1 MPDSPSS
8 PRSSSDPEP
17 TSSLPRQFQVEL
29 HPHKFNEIAQAAQR
43 FSDGCPPSTF
53 HLSFRDDERVWT
65 FTQANVTMAITE
77 FAEYDTPDSGH
88 VTLPV
93 HFFASIELA
102 RVSGES
108 DGVVLRFDLDANT
121 VTYLE
126 KKASFSTSLPL
137 QTEPPTTPTWKRTSR
152 VFFHGPVLTHLGAFL
167 ISNPI
172 GSEGDEDFDGIAPFI
187 QCSFDGDQLTFTRDW
202 SPHGGPVLSMSVEAG
217 GDFRGSF
224 SMFADVIARE
234 LYVTSTDHSGLFA
247 IEFNDDE
254 AHVCRIPSVETTYA
268 VNLGHEHVFEYR
280 RTLEMSLQFS
290 DAELVVE
297 RDTRIGWDPTVVV
310 TAGTRTVL
318 ATLTPGQNGLGHY
331 VRLSTDIASDI
342 PWSNTLAAE
351 VNAWND
357 RWPTVKLVH
366 VDGVLRAI
374 ADMPV
379 SAMPAMAGAV
389 VDLAD
394 KAQVV
399 DDLIAAVL

>member
-1 MPDSPSS
+1 MPDSPLPSV
-8 PRSSSDPEP
+8 PEP
-17 TSSLPRQFQVEL
+17 TSTLPRQFQI
-29 HPHKFNEIAQAAQR
+29 EISAYEFAQVTETAQR
-43 FSDGCPPSTF
+43 FADGCPPSCF
-53 HLSFRDDERVWT
+53 HLCFEDESLVWK
-65 FTQANVTMAITE
+65 FSQANVTMSRSFMFSCADE
-77 FAEYDTPDSGH
+77 SLSGH

-93 HFFASIELA
+93 HFFTSMELA
-102 RVSGES
+102 RVSGEA
-108 DGVVLRFDLDANT
+108 DEVVLKFDLDANT
-121 VTYLE
+121 VTYVA
-126 KKASFSTSLPL
+126 KKVSISTTLPA
-137 QTEPPTTPTWKRTSR
+137 QTDPPVIPTWERTSR
-152 VFFHGPVLTHLGAFL
+152 VFFHGPVLPHVGAFL
-167 ISNPI
+167 LSNPI
-172 GSEGDEDFDGIAPFI
+172 GDGDDDVLAVSPFI
-187 QCSFDGDQLTFTRDW
+187 EASFDGDQLTLTRDW
-202 SPHGGPVLSMSVEAG
+202 SRHGGPVLSMSVEAG

-224 SMFADVIARE
+224 SMFADVFARE
-234 LYVTSTDHSGLFA
+234 LYIGGADADGLVA

-254 AHVCRIPSVETTYA
+254 PHVCRVPFFDTTLA
-268 VNLGHEHVFEYR
+268 VNLGFEHVFEYR
-280 RTLEMSLQFS
+280 RTLEMSLQYG

-297 RDTRIGWDPTVVV
+297 RDSRIGWDPTVVV
-310 TAGTRTVL
+310 TAGSRTVL

-342 PWSNTLAAE
+342 PWSSTLAAE

-366 VDGVLRAI
+366 IDGVLRAI